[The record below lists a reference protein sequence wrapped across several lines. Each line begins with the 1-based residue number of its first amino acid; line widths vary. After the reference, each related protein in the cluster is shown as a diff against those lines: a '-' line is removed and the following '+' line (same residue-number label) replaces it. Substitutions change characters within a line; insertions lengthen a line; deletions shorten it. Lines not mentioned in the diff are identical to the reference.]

1 MGNGNIFVL
10 INIEKTLRILKSEL
24 ELFHKYS
31 IVKIIGMVI
40 VIYLLRLLV
49 LSQFISIIFFCV
61 NGICFVKVKVH

>member
-40 VIYLLRLLV
+40 VIYFITIT
-49 LSQFISIIFFCV
+49 SIISIYKYHFFLCKW
-61 NGICFVKVKVH
+61 NLFCQG